1 MKDWRELKPHKLNVF
16 PPMQDW
22 EFDELKMS
30 ILKNG
35 YDSRQP
41 IKVYVKDEVPL
52 GIIDG
57 ANRHRA
63 CLELNIIPYISH
75 FYGSESEAMEY
86 ILKTNVRRN
95 LNAGQKAA
103 VVLDMK
109 DVVKKIRKEASESR
123 ASNLPN
129 SKNKKKVPRVRTAES
144 ISKIANVSERTVAQA
159 IKIKKVDPELY
170 EAVKDGKISA
180 KSAYNQIQDKIRK
193 SDVWDFKQDR
203 AKNWIKWATQDA
215 LDAKKNEFYDIWFE
229 RYEKVQSGEVKLF
242 PFEFELTIKDWDGKC
257 IYDQKMREQNSKYEA
272 SNPKS
277 AASFID
283 YHKATKESP
292 AIKKD

>member
-129 SKNKKKVPRVRTAES
+129 SKNKKKVTRVRTAES

-170 EAVKDGKISA
+170 EAVKEGKISA
-180 KSAYNQIQDKIRK
+180 KSAYNQIQEKLTKFDTDLNTQKRARKKIDSGIQR
-193 SDVWDFKQDR
+193 
-203 AKNWIKWATQDA
+203 A
-215 LDAKKNEFYDIWFE
+215 LDVKKEEFLKICLE
-229 RYEKVQSGEVKLF
+229 RYEKMYASDDIKAF
-242 PFEFELTIKDWDGKC
+242 PFEFELTLKDWDGKC
-257 IYDQKMREQNSKYEA
+257 VHEQNMKEMNAKYGVKT
-272 SNPKS
+272 ST
-277 AASFID
+277 ASFID